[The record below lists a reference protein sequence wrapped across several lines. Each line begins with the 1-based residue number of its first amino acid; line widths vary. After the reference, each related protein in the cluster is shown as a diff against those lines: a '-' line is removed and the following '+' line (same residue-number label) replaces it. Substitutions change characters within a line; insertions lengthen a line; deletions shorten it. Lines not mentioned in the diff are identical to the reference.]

1 MYSTTPLSKIDPL
14 IIFPDNKNS
23 TEIKK
28 KYTTK
33 GFKLTSISKRK
44 IIISSLTVTVSEKPR
59 GLMF

>member
-1 MYSTTPLSKIDPL
+1 MYSTTPLSKIDPV

-28 KYTTK
+28 KYTTT
-33 GFKLTSISKRK
+33 GFKLTSTSKRK
-44 IIISSLTVTVSEKPR
+44 IIISSLTVTVAKKPR